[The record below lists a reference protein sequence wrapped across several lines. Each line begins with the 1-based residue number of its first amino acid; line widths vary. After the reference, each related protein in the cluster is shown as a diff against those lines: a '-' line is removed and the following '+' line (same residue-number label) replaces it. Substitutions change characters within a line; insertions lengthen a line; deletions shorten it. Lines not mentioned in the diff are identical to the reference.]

1 MFTLQK
7 YFLCVKFSHEKRLCP
22 KMAKSKF
29 KITQFITYS
38 NYLLKVFH
46 TETTHSV
53 FQTITKAAQTSEIG
67 HKFLSVLQTTLR
79 KYRSQLP
86 YLHKNCHCV
95 VVYMK
100 NKLENFQPL
109 SVSQVFQCW
118 KGWLPGLTG
127 LSGLTGIIGMYGLKG
142 LTRLTRQPELSG
154 VTNAEKAV

>member
-1 MFTLQK
+1 MNTLNHENQDIDEEQK
-7 YFLCVKFSHEKRLCP
+7 S
-22 KMAKSKF
+22 
-29 KITQFITYS
+29 
-38 NYLLKVFH
+38 LLENASFWK
-46 TETTHSV
+46 
-53 FQTITKAAQTSEIG
+53 K
-67 HKFLSVLQTTLR
+67 K
-79 KYRSQLP
+79 
-86 YLHKNCHCV
+86 
-95 VVYMK
+95 K